1 MIVYMAV
8 TGDEL
13 ELPLFLSESKDEM
26 ANWLGVKPRSVS
38 AMASPS
44 RQKRRKN
51 VKNIPFRLVRVEL
64 EDEGGNINDPV

>member
-1 MIVYMAV
+1 MIIYMAV

-13 ELPLFLSESKDEM
+13 ELPLFLSENKDEM

-64 EDEGGNINDPV
+64 EDEGGNINDPT

>member
-1 MIVYMAV
+1 MIIYMAV

-13 ELPLFLSESKDEM
+13 ELPLFLSENKDEM
-26 ANWLGVKPRSVS
+26 ANWLEVKPRSVS

-64 EDEGGNINDPV
+64 EDEGGNINDPT

>member
-13 ELPLFLSESKDEM
+13 ELPLFLSENKDEM

-64 EDEGGNINDPV
+64 EDEGGNINDPT

>member
-13 ELPLFLSESKDEM
+13 ELPLFLSENKDEM

-64 EDEGGNINDPV
+64 ENEGGNKNDPT